1 MSTKVW
7 VVAILL
13 LVVVIVGSQAMF
25 AINETE
31 QAIVLQLG
39 EYKGTIDKPGLH
51 FKIPFIQV
59 VHRMETRTLFFD
71 VRPAEF
77 LTLDKERLV
86 VDSYTRW
93 RILDPHLF
101 FKAVRNEHGA
111 KLRIGGIVTSRL
123 REELARHN
131 LWDIIGVRRK
141 PIMEVVGRH
150 VDELARREFGIE
162 IIDVRMKRVDL
173 PEEVQAAVFS
183 RMIAERNRISKE
195 HRAKGEQEAMK
206 LRAGADREVTIILA
220 EAEKESRILK
230 GEGDAK
236 AAAIYADAFNEHPEF
251 FSFVRTLR
259 AYEEFLAGDT
269 TLIFSSETY
278 LFRHL
283 KAPGYIQKQ

>member
-1 MSTKVW
+1 MNTKVW
-7 VVAILL
+7 VVVIWL
-13 LVVVIVGSQAMF
+13 LVVVIVGSQAIF
-25 AINETE
+25 TIDETE

-39 EYKGTIDKPGLH
+39 EYIGTIEEPGLH
-51 FKIPFIQV
+51 FKIPFVQA
-59 VHRMETRTLFFD
+59 VHRMEARTLISD
-71 VRPAEF
+71 VRSAEF

-93 RILDPHLF
+93 RIVDPHLF

-111 KLRIGGIVTSRL
+111 KPKINGIVTSRL

-131 LWDIIGVRRK
+131 LWDIISVQRK
-141 PIMEVVGRH
+141 PIMEVVGKH
-150 VDELARREFGIE
+150 VDEVARREFGIE

-173 PEEVQAAVFS
+173 PEGVQAAVFA
-183 RMIAERNRISKE
+183 RMVAERGRISKE
-195 HRAKGEQEAMK
+195 HRAEGEQEAMK

-220 EAEKESRILK
+220 SAEKESRVLK

-259 AYEEFLAGDT
+259 AYEEFLAGGT

-283 KAPGYIQKQ
+283 RAPVQR